1 MLYGGRFKGNEFL
14 EYGYALAVTCVCF
27 EEAGERESAKENSIL
42 DTEEASMSGRIIIGI
57 STGGSLWMHIVH

>member
-1 MLYGGRFKGNEFL
+1 MVVGSKATSFWNMDMRWRFK
-14 EYGYALAVTCVCF
+14 CVCF
-27 EEAGERESAKENSIL
+27 EEAGERKSAKKNSIL